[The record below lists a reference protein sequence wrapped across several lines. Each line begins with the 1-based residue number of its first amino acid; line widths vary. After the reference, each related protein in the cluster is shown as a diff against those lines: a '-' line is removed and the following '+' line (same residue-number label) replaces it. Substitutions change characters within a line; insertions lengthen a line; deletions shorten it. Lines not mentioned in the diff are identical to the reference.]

1 MPPQSPRP
9 PAIKQERV
17 EFPFDHPQIVAS
29 HTWKAYKVPNT
40 PGNRA
45 FRLDGVEYIN
55 ETGLAGAAG
64 NGYVIAV
71 DDGATVAATIANT
84 NTSTGGAA
92 IAANTFI
99 DAALS
104 ATDANRIF
112 QPGDVLSLVATLT
125 GAATLP
131 PGRIVLRGRLL

>member
-1 MPPQSPRP
+1 MAAATPRP
-9 PAIKQERV
+9 PTNKQERV
-17 EFPFDHPQIVAS
+17 EFPFDHPQITAS
-29 HTWKAYKVPNT
+29 HTWKAYKI

-55 ETGLAGAAG
+55 ETGLAAAAG
-64 NGYVIAV
+64 NGYVLAL

-84 NTSTGGAA
+84 NSSTGGAS
-92 IAANTFI
+92 ITANTFI
-99 DAALS
+99 DGVLS
-104 ATDANRIF
+104 ATDANRLF
-112 QPGDVLSLVATLT
+112 QPGDVVSLAATLT